1 MRSRTTDSV
10 VIIGSGIT
18 GALAALNLALA
29 GLKVALVEKDA
40 APGGSS
46 VRIAGVLH
54 SGARFA
60 GSDDALA
67 SECYKEWKWWNSVLS
82 EDKKRIGGYFIGLK
96 GDAEY
101 QDIWLDSVKKIGIP
115 HVEASSM
122 DFGELIRQESVER
135 AYWVPE
141 IRINAAEVLN
151 EIISH
156 AAKAGAELYFSHQ
169 VISAVQDGQEYTIT
183 VKKGSSESMLHGTP
197 VIAAGLGI
205 PEVSEKFGVQVD
217 AKKYQGSHLLVNGR
231 TRELLEI
238 IHRPGLYDLFIPA
251 EYGTYITPTLTDFNN
266 FIVKEEEISGL
277 YERMGNVLQAGHSVI
292 GNITAG
298 RIAIE
303 SPKSTIGWD
312 YVAYQK
318 GVLIAWS
325 ANYACARRVAKAIA
339 DLLGTGFLLDGA
351 LEL

>member
-1 MRSRTTDSV
+1 MRSLATDKA

-18 GALAALNLALA
+18 GALIALNLALA

-40 APGGSS
+40 VPGGSS

-82 EDKKRIGGYFIGLK
+82 EDRKKVGGYFIGLK
-96 GDAEY
+96 EDAKY
-101 QDIWLDSVKKIGIP
+101 HDIWLDSVKKVGIP
-115 HVEASSM
+115 HAEVSTV
-122 DFGELIRQESVER
+122 DFGELIRREAVER

-141 IRINAAEVLN
+141 IRINAAAVLN
-151 EIISH
+151 DIINR
-156 AAKAGAELYFSHQ
+156 AVNAGAELYFSHQ
-169 VISAVQDGQEYTIT
+169 IVSAVQNEHEYIIT
-183 VKKGSSESMLHGTP
+183 LEKGDSKNVLRGIP

-205 PEVSEKFGVQVD
+205 PEVSEKFGIQVD
-217 AKKYQGSHLLVNGR
+217 AKRYQGSHLLVNGR

-251 EYGTYITPTLTDFNN
+251 EYGTYITPTLTDFNR

-277 YERMGNVLQAGHSVI
+277 YEKMGGILQAGHSVI
-292 GNITAG
+292 GSITAG

-318 GVLIAWS
+318 GVIIAWS
-325 ANYACARRVAKAIA
+325 SNYACARRVAKQVA
-339 DLLGTGFLLDGA
+339 DLLGSRFLLDVT